1 VTQDTTNPGD
11 LDMTPIELL
20 RRDLDNVALRNN
32 AIAELESLLI
42 DFGGED
48 IPDDGSYAYDDSTGT
63 AERYMLAGG
72 GPSAWAVF
80 IQFARDDVTGYL
92 EYADSQGT
100 TIVHIP
106 SNLTDELRSALR
118 RDAKARNAR

>member
-1 VTQDTTNPGD
+1 
-11 LDMTPIELL
+11 MTPIDLL

-32 AIAELESLLI
+32 AIAELTSLLV

-48 IPDDGSYAYDDSTGT
+48 IPDDGSYTYDDGDGR

-72 GPSAWAVF
+72 GPTAYAVF
-80 IQFARDDVTGYL
+80 VEFARDDVTGYL

-106 SNLTDELRSALR
+106 SNLTGELRSVLR
-118 RDAKARNAR
+118 RDAKARNSR